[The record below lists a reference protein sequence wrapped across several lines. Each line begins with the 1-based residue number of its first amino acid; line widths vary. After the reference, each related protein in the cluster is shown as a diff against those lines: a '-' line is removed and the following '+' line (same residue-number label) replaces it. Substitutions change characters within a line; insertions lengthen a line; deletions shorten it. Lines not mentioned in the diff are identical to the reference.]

1 MIRSVLPDLARAP
14 ALVAERGLT
23 LGRPMHL
30 LATTSSTNDEAKRA
44 AAEGAPHG
52 STWVAEA
59 QTAGRGRQGRSW
71 LATPGESIL
80 ASVLVRAKCPPAR
93 LPLIALVAGLAV
105 RDAVA
110 RAATGARV
118 AIKWPNDVLV
128 EGRKVAGIL
137 VEAITIGARVDA
149 VVVGMGINVHSRAF
163 PQDLASRATS
173 VALVRDAGGDATD
186 DVSSHPPDRA
196 DLLADAIGGLDRDLH
211 VVVDRGLG
219 LFRARLA
226 SADALRGLVVQSDIG
241 DAHDAHERGV
251 ASGIDDEG
259 RLMVRRED
267 GSIGRWAAGEVH
279 VVPVSHSL
287 SQGKVQV

>member
-1 MIRSVLPDLARAP
+1 VIRSVFPDLARAP

-44 AAEGAPHG
+44 AADGAPHG

-93 LPLIALVAGLAV
+93 LPPIALVVGLAV

-110 RAATGARV
+110 RAAPEARV

-137 VEAITIGARVDA
+137 VEAITVGARVDA
-149 VVVGMGINVHSRAF
+149 VVVGVGINVHSREF
-163 PQDLASRATS
+163 PPDLASRATS
-173 VALVRDAGGDATD
+173 VALV
-186 DVSSHPPDRA
+186 SSNSGHPPDRA
-196 DLLADAIGGLDRDLH
+196 DLLADALGGLDRDLH
-211 VVVDRGLG
+211 VVVERGLG
-219 LFRARLA
+219 LFRARLEA
-226 SADALRGLVVQSDIG
+226 ADALRGLVVQSDSG
-241 DAHDAHERGV
+241 EQGV
-251 ASGIDDEG
+251 ASGVDDEG
-259 RLMVRRED
+259 RLLVRRLNED
-267 GSIGRWAAGEVH
+267 TTTRWAAGEVH
-279 VVPVSHSL
+279 VV
-287 SQGKVQV
+287 SQGKANI